1 MRPDDD
7 LGTTNRH
14 GFRNIP
20 HEGDENR
27 VFGVPTIRY
36 DVPKPKQQSVADP
49 NNYADETTAVEL
61 LFPKNYS
68 GLGLSQDDFQQT
80 RSRTEIREIFE
91 RIGFQFKGNIFDAI
105 FERAKGMQ
113 GTILDKVS
121 CTAFRN
127 SLYEMAGR

>member
-49 NNYADETTAVEL
+49 NVQLLKVRTTLTRQQLWNYCSPKTT
-61 LFPKNYS
+61 
-68 GLGLSQDDFQQT
+68 QDWDSARMTF
-80 RSRTEIREIFE
+80 SRP
-91 RIGFQFKGNIFDAI
+91 
-105 FERAKGMQ
+105 
-113 GTILDKVS
+113 V
-121 CTAFRN
+121 
-127 SLYEMAGR
+127 AGQR